1 MRFYSDSIQT
11 CPFGGRLCSGP
22 WGKSWT
28 NIHWFK
34 NLANWRKSLQELSSA
49 QIKKKYVL
57 CTKFLLQSLFW
68 SLDLKRWRRNF
79 KVQRSNTVL
88 AIQKSVLISGKELVL
103 SEIGENLSVWPSS
116 FLSSLC
122 QVHCDSSLCQ
132 VSLCVFVCR
141 IIDINLIKNY
151 YLTADYYRW
160 FWYQCLECKKSNIS
174 I

>member
-1 MRFYSDSIQT
+1 MRFYSDSIQI

-103 SEIGENLSVWPSS
+103 SEIGENLCDHLCDHRPS
-116 FLSSLC
+116 L
-122 QVHCDSSLCQ
+122 VHCAKFIATVHCAK
-132 VSLCVFVCR
+132 CHYVFLFVE
-141 IIDINLIKNY
+141 L
-151 YLTADYYRW
+151 
-160 FWYQCLECKKSNIS
+160 
-174 I
+174 